1 MPASSF
7 LIAPVAQLAEA
18 EETERLERL
27 WFTYKREDAERRWS
41 QAIGGL
47 IWAVAW
53 TALAIALWRSGAS
66 SMYAPAIQLVALTG
80 WLAVL
85 PALKGTSAALLIRF
99 ALLGGAVGLVAVP
112 FAVGS
117 ARNALSTTVVTALSI
132 FLAGLAYRGI
142 RSEMRSGDRQ
152 LCSAEIAGKRYLLTD
167 DANALRWFVARD
179 ASIAAYLSPAAAF
192 TVISRLSARDR
203 VDVRVVC
210 AACDRAKDMNAHGR
224 CPGCGTEEVL
234 VLYSPARAE

>member
-1 MPASSF
+1 MPASS
-7 LIAPVAQLAEA
+7 LVPAPVAQLAEA

-27 WFTYKREDAERRWS
+27 WSAYMREDARRRWS
-41 QAIGGL
+41 LATGGL

-99 ALLGGAVGLVAVP
+99 ALLGGAAGLIAVP
-112 FAVGS
+112 YAVG
-117 ARNALSTTVVTALSI
+117 AAQNALSTSVVTGLSI

-142 RSEMRSGDRQ
+142 RSEMRANDRR

-167 DANALRWFVARD
+167 DPNALRWFVARD
-179 ASIAAYLSPAAAF
+179 VSIAAYLPPTTALAV
-192 TVISRLSARDR
+192 TNRLSARDR
-203 VDVRVVC
+203 ADVRVVC
-210 AACDRAKDMNAHGR
+210 AACDRAKDVD
-224 CPGCGTEEVL
+224 PGGKCQDCGTREVL
-234 VLYSPARAE
+234 VLYSATRGE